1 MQSQQTPLISVVM
14 AVYNGERFLKESL
27 TSIFNQTYQNFELIL
42 IDDASTDRT
51 SSIIDGFPDQQI
63 DRITN
68 PHNLGQTRSL
78 NIGMKAAK
86 GRYIARHDGDD
97 LSRKDRFQQQVDF
110 LNANTDV
117 GLVSSDYDVIDKNKT
132 LLETISPPQ
141 NNMEILER
149 LQTGNVLCH
158 GSVMMRKEL
167 LDQVGGYNN
176 SFRVT

>member
-1 MQSQQTPLISVVM
+1 
-14 AVYNGERFLKESL
+14 
-27 TSIFNQTYQNFELIL
+27 
-42 IDDASTDRT
+42 
-51 SSIIDGFPDQQI
+51 
-63 DRITN
+63 
-68 PHNLGQTRSL
+68 
-78 NIGMKAAK
+78 MKAAK